1 VAKFPRSLSPLARV
15 RRTGIRGL
23 TCSLALAALASLA
36 TLSFAA
42 PAGAVVTKV
51 GSLEYGIQPETA
63 VVGTSST
70 PLAYG
75 GGEVVHSNAPY
86 AIYWDPADVYS
97 GAWQSLTSG
106 YLKGVG
112 AESKGLTNVNA
123 VATQYRD
130 ETGGNASYNSAFHGA
145 FTDVEPYA
153 SPGETSEKCSE
164 GEICLTDAQI
174 RAQLTKYISANP
186 RLPTGLNP
194 ATGPTPIY
202 FIFTPPK
209 VTVCLDKTS
218 GNCSN
223 ASASLPLCSYH
234 SYVSVEGAT
243 VLYAVEPSTGG
254 ARSNCQD
261 GSGTLE
267 EPNLTPGDIFVNGLA
282 AQLIA
287 TTTDPLL
294 TGWHDLKSGGGNEVP
309 DKCRNEFSPLLIGGF
324 TLKKEFNQAIRGVH
338 YYLND
343 EFNQAALYDPYPGN
357 ACLNQVALAPR
368 FTAPNAVH
376 SEEEVTLNAS
386 ESYIDLGIA
395 KYHWDFGDETEP
407 VTVDCGNFTPTNG
420 QRPAQC
426 DGDPGVA
433 NPNPVGSVKHKYT
446 YAGTYNATLTITD
459 DGGNQASF
467 TEPVTVFGQAR
478 PQAVQG
484 GAGAPQPTQAGTATP
499 SSATAGAGTGST
511 KGAGTASTTHP
522 LPLATAASVSR
533 SLRSVLRSGLVIRY
547 SVNEQVAGHIE
558 VLLASSTARRIG
570 LHGTAATGLPK
581 GTAPQTVIAR
591 AILVTTRAGRSTVKI
606 QFGKTTAS
614 RLRRLGKVSL
624 MLRLVVRNGSTGS
637 ATILSPF
644 TLSR

>member
-1 VAKFPRSLSPLARV
+1 MAKFPRSLSPLARV
-15 RRTGIRGL
+15 GTTGIRGL
-23 TCSLALAALASLA
+23 RCSLALAALASLA
-36 TLSFAA
+36 AISFAA

-63 VVGTSST
+63 AAGISST
-70 PLAYG
+70 PLVYG

-97 GAWQSLTSG
+97 GRWQSLTSG
-106 YLKGVG
+106 FLKGIG
-112 AESKGLTNVNA
+112 TDSGTLKNVTA

-130 ETGGNASYNSAFHGA
+130 ATHNNASSSSAFHGA
-145 FTDVEPYA
+145 YTDVEPYETG
-153 SPGETSEKCSE
+153 GETAEKCSV
-164 GEICLTDAQI
+164 GARCVTDAQI
-174 RAQLTKYISANP
+174 RAQLTKYMSANP
-186 RLPTGLNP
+186 QLPTGLNP
-194 ATGPTPIY
+194 SGRPTPIY
-202 FIFTPPK
+202 FVFTPPN
-209 VTVCLDKTS
+209 VTVCLDTAT
-218 GNCSN
+218 GYC
-223 ASASLPLCSYH
+223 SASTSAKPLCSYH

-243 VLYAVEPSTGG
+243 VLYAVEPSSLAT
-254 ARSNCQD
+254 SSKCQD
-261 GSGTLE
+261 GTGLLQ
-267 EPNLTPGDIFVNGLA
+267 EPNKSLADIIVNGVA
-282 AQLIA
+282 DQLVA

-294 TGWHDLKSGGGNEVP
+294 NGWHDGASAEIP
-309 DKCRNEFSPLLIGGF
+309 DKCRNDFVPFFKPAPTEQY
-324 TLKKEFNQAIRGVH
+324 NQTIAGTR
-338 YYLND
+338 YYIND
-343 EFNQAALYDPYPGN
+343 EFNQAALYEPYPGV
-357 ACLNQVALAPR
+357 ACLNEVIVEPR
-368 FTAPNAVH
+368 FTAPNHVH
-376 SEEEVTLNAS
+376 SEEEVTLSSS

-478 PQAVQG
+478 PQAAQG

-499 SSATAGAGTGST
+499 SSATAGAATGST
-511 KGAGTASTTHP
+511 KGAGTAGTTHP

-547 SVNEQVAGHIE
+547 SVNEQVAGHFE

-591 AILVTTRAGRSTVKI
+591 AILVTTRAGRSMVKI